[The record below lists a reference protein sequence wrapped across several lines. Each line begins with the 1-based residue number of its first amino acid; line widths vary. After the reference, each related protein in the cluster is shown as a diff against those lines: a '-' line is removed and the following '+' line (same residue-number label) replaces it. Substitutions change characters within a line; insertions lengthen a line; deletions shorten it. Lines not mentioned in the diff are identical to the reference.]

1 MRPGTTKT
9 LKKEKKGKEPLPQTM
24 PDKPRPFLS
33 SQIGNVVPNEERTP
47 ANGWCT
53 FR

>member
-1 MRPGTTKT
+1 MRPGMTKP
-9 LKKEKKGKEPLPQTM
+9 LKREKKEKEPLPQTM

-33 SQIGNVVPNEERTP
+33 SQLGSVVPNEERT
-47 ANGWCT
+47 AKNGWCT